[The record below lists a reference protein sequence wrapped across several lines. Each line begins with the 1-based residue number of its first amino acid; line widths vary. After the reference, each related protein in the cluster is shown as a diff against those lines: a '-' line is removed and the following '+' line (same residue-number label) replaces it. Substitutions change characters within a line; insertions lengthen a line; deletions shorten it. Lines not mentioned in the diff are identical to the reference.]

1 MTKETAQGSS
11 AEEDGESDGVKTSR
25 SEHGKL
31 FQIVDHTDPLSARV
45 LSASITPRG
54 IKGSRHDRMGI

>member
-1 MTKETAQGSS
+1 MTKETAPGSS

-25 SEHGKL
+25 SELGKL
-31 FQIVDHTDPLSARV
+31 FQIVDPARV

>member
-31 FQIVDHTDPLSARV
+31 FQIVDRYPARV

>member
-25 SEHGKL
+25 RDMEN
-31 FQIVDHTDPLSARV
+31 F
-45 LSASITPRG
+45 
-54 IKGSRHDRMGI
+54 SR